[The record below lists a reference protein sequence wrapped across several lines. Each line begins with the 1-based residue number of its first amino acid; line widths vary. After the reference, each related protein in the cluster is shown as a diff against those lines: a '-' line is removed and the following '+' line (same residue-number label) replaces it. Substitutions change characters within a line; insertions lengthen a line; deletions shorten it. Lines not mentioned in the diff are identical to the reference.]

1 MHQATY
7 REDHSSQIPALLLLC
22 NLGWQ
27 YLSPLQIEMIRGGN
41 KNKVVLE
48 PILRTWLSENNRIH
62 FHGGDYAFTDS
73 NIELAIEQLQSID
86 FVEGSRIANENAYD
100 LLTIGTSLEQRIGGD
115 KKSFNLRYIDWN
127 NPERNIYHITSE
139 FPVLREER
147 TDTYRPDIVLFV
159 NGIPLSVIENKRPD
173 LQVTKGTPVDLAIQ
187 QQLRN
192 QDIDNGIPKLYLYAQ
207 FLLALDGVS
216 GKYATAD
223 TAMKFWSVWKE
234 KYHSD
239 REESV
244 DEQKIYNVKNKLD
257 PAVWDHIFT
266 DDLAYS
272 RSHFEALY
280 SHPVAVTGQDRLIY
294 HILSPERI
302 IELVYRYIVFDNRT
316 KKVARYQQYFAVQQT
331 MQRIRQR
338 IGARRQGGVVY
349 HTQGSGKSLTMV
361 MLAKALILAKDVQN
375 PRVIIVTDRI
385 DLDEQ
390 ITKTFRNCGKET
402 YQARSGRHLLKLL
415 RDGKAEIITTVLDKF
430 YKPQEDGFVES
441 SSEIFVLVDESHRS
455 QYGESNV
462 KMEQVLPNACYIGF
476 TGTPLMKKERSTATK
491 YGGYIDKYSI
501 DQAVEDGAVVPLL
514 YEGRELPL
522 FINQKP
528 IDQYFEL
535 ISRDLNDNQK
545 ADLKKR
551 FARADQISEAEQRL
565 QMIAIDVGQHF
576 KQTWQ
581 GTKLKGQLTAPT
593 KEAAIRLHKFF
604 QENGDVTTEV
614 VISPPD
620 TREGVESPQH
630 AAESIV
636 MQFWDAMMRRYG
648 NADRYQKQIIDAFKN
663 EEHPE
668 IIIVVDKL
676 LTGFDA
682 PNNTVLYLARKLQEH
697 NLLQAIA
704 RVNRVTEGKDFGYII
719 DYHGLLGE
727 LNEALTTYTSLSEFE
742 EHDIEGAVISVLE
755 ELEKIKQVHSDI
767 WAIFNGVTNKLDN
780 EAMAV
785 HLQNEDRRDEFYEL
799 HSKFARLFKMA
810 ISTIKWIE
818 KTPLDQQNKY
828 RKDFKYF
835 TELRRDITHRFSDRI
850 DYGAYQS
857 QIQRLINQHVSAGL
871 AEVRVELVDIRNKE
885 AFDAEVERTIGTR
898 AKADMIASRTSKY
911 ISEKMD
917 EDPAF
922 FKKLSEML
930 QDIVDEMHRRWDQL
944 SETARIS
951 FLERVKSVMNDALS
965 RKEKGLPDDL
975 IDEPLVKAIYHML
988 LEKCTTG
995 GGLIAADE
1003 MESLWLVTLTN
1014 AIYQSIMKNKKVDW
1028 KKRFDVQ
1035 DEIRREIDE
1044 VIYAHRHY
1052 YGAIQL
1058 DEESVVAESLQ
1069 LAIKNL

>member
-1 MHQATY
+1 M
-7 REDHSSQIPALLLLC
+7 
-22 NLGWQ
+22 
-27 YLSPLQIEMIRGGN
+27 
-41 KNKVVLE
+41 
-48 PILRTWLSENNRIH
+48 
-62 FHGGDYAFTDS
+62 
-73 NIELAIEQLQSID
+73 
-86 FVEGSRIANENAYD
+86 
-100 LLTIGTSLEQRIGGD
+100 
-115 KKSFNLRYIDWN
+115 
-127 NPERNIYHITSE
+127 
-139 FPVLREER
+139 
-147 TDTYRPDIVLFV
+147 
-159 NGIPLSVIENKRPD
+159 
-173 LQVTKGTPVDLAIQ
+173 
-187 QQLRN
+187 
-192 QDIDNGIPKLYLYAQ
+192 
-207 FLLALDGVS
+207 
-216 GKYATAD
+216 
-223 TAMKFWSVWKE
+223 
-234 KYHSD
+234 
-239 REESV
+239 
-244 DEQKIYNVKNKLD
+244 
-257 PAVWDHIFT
+257 
-266 DDLAYS
+266 
-272 RSHFEALY
+272 
-280 SHPVAVTGQDRLIY
+280 
-294 HILSPERI
+294 
-302 IELVYRYIVFDNRT
+302 
-316 KKVARYQQYFAVQQT
+316 
-331 MQRIRQR
+331 
-338 IGARRQGGVVY
+338 
-349 HTQGSGKSLTMV
+349 
-361 MLAKALILAKDVQN
+361 
-375 PRVIIVTDRI
+375 
-385 DLDEQ
+385 
-390 ITKTFRNCGKET
+390 
-402 YQARSGRHLLKLL
+402 
-415 RDGKAEIITTVLDKF
+415 
-430 YKPQEDGFVES
+430 
-441 SSEIFVLVDESHRS
+441 
-455 QYGESNV
+455 
-462 KMEQVLPNACYIGF
+462 
-476 TGTPLMKKERSTATK
+476 
-491 YGGYIDKYSI
+491 
-501 DQAVEDGAVVPLL
+501 
-514 YEGRELPL
+514 
-522 FINQKP
+522 
-528 IDQYFEL
+528 
-535 ISRDLNDNQK
+535 
-545 ADLKKR
+545 
-551 FARADQISEAEQRL
+551 
-565 QMIAIDVGQHF
+565 
-576 KQTWQ
+576 
-581 GTKLKGQLTAPT
+581 
-593 KEAAIRLHKFF
+593 
-604 QENGDVTTEV
+604 
-614 VISPPD
+614 
-620 TREGVESPQH
+620 
-630 AAESIV
+630 
-636 MQFWDAMMRRYG
+636 
-648 NADRYQKQIIDAFKN
+648 
-663 EEHPE
+663 
-668 IIIVVDKL
+668 
-676 LTGFDA
+676 
-682 PNNTVLYLARKLQEH
+682 QEH